1 MNQTYATTRRLVA
14 KETCVKETWTRGG
27 YVKVE
32 LVERETCVKETRTG
46 EDLRKGRPE
55 KRRPEDLRQGDLRK
69 GDLRKKDLK
78 NGN

>member
-32 LVERETCVKETRTG
+32 LVERKTSAVEEVQQYNRLKE
-46 EDLRKGRPE
+46 E
-55 KRRPEDLRQGDLRK
+55 KVTL
-69 GDLRKKDLK
+69 
-78 NGN
+78 